1 MKACAAAKFA
11 ASVASKAKS
20 SSMAA
25 RATGSATTKSMETSA
40 GAVLSAVCSDVK
52 RSASTYR
59 KTTASVHKKQPA
71 AQSEAAVTPTARSQ
85 PVLNPVASWDAH
97 SRLTKARQAA
107 ESKAKAKPKVR
118 SAWKAKPDAEQQPV
132 GKENAAEKGSLKVP
146 PGSDSKAQ
154 EFCKSVNKVLSKD
167 EAKLSKAI
175 DEANIPD
182 ADIQA
187 IAQCLVDA
195 IDASDSPNKL
205 DSLEAMSRSIARA
218 QSVLHG
224 SAAKCAFCDEEV
236 TACEASS
243 QDGTDGN
250 ATPTNARLVCKQCS
264 KVVDPSL
271 SGPWQ
276 HLGVDGNKFML
287 GLSPTE
293 SMASG
298 ISGVPS
304 TISRGGS

>member
-1 MKACAAAKFA
+1 
-11 ASVASKAKS
+11 
-20 SSMAA
+20 
-25 RATGSATTKSMETSA
+25 MEASA

-52 RSASTYR
+52 KSGPSHRKTSASVR
-59 KTTASVHKKQPA
+59 KKQPA
-71 AQSEAAVTPTARSQ
+71 AQSEAAVTPTARSE

-97 SRLTKARQAA
+97 SRLTKRQAA

-132 GKENAAEKGSLKVP
+132 GKENAALKGSLKVP

-154 EFCKSVNKVLSKD
+154 QFCKSVNKVLTKD
-167 EAKLSKAI
+167 EAKLSNAI

-224 SAAKCAFCDEEV
+224 SAGKCAFCDEEV
-236 TACEASS
+236 TACEASP
-243 QDGTDGN
+243 QDGTDGSS
-250 ATPTNARLVCKQCS
+250 TPSTARLVCKQCS

-276 HLGVDGNKFML
+276 HLGVEGNKFML
-287 GLSPTE
+287 GLSPTD

>member
-1 MKACAAAKFA
+1 MRACAATKFT
-11 ASVASKAKS
+11 ASVASMAKS
-20 SSMAA
+20 SSMAT
-25 RATGSATTKSMETSA
+25 RATASAATKPMEVSA
-40 GAVLSAVCSDVK
+40 GAVLSAVCSVVANTPRFRK
-52 RSASTYR
+52 RTV
-59 KTTASVHKKQPA
+59 SVCKRQPA
-71 AQSEAAVTPTARSQ
+71 ARSEAADTPTARSETL
-85 PVLNPVASWDAH
+85 LNPFASWDAH
-97 SRLTKARQAA
+97 SRLTKRQAA
-107 ESKAKAKPKVR
+107 EPKAKAKPKAR
-118 SAWKAKPDAEQQPV
+118 SAWKAKSDAEQQPA
-132 GKENAAEKGSLKVP
+132 GKENAALKGSLKVP

-154 EFCKSVNKVLSKD
+154 QFRKSINKVFSKD

-175 DEANIPD
+175 AEANIPD

-195 IDASDSPNKL
+195 IDASDSPDKL

-224 SAAKCAFCDEEV
+224 SATKCAFCDEEV
-236 TACEASS
+236 IACASP
-243 QDGTDGN
+243 QDGTDDN
-250 ATPTNARLVCKQCS
+250 DAHSTARLVCKQCS
-264 KVVDPSL
+264 NVVDPSL

-287 GLSPTE
+287 GLSPTC